1 MTLEDGYFVI
11 ERKWYAAMKAEKN
24 CVDDEVAK
32 EVYQMQKQNYYKQLE
47 ALADCLFPTDLLLKS
62 IEQCN

>member
-1 MTLEDGYFVI
+1 MTLEEGYFVI

-32 EVYQMQKQNYYKQLE
+32 EVYQMQKKNYFNNWKHSQTV
-47 ALADCLFPTDLLLKS
+47 FFLLIS
-62 IEQCN
+62 C